1 MKLPL
6 CGTRSGYMAHKRQGE
21 TACDP
26 CREANAIYSRKL
38 RGRPRKVPAHERIV
52 DLLET
57 YCGEWLSADQIA
69 LMLGIGR
76 STVGHALGRMPS
88 WRFEI
93 RSNPIE
99 QGRGLQSERRE
110 YRVRV
115 RSYL

>member
-6 CGTRSGYMAHKRQGE
+6 CGTRSGYMAHRRQGE
-21 TACDP
+21 SACDP

-38 RGRPRKVPAHERIV
+38 RGRPRKTPARDRIL

-88 WRFEI
+88 CASRFGPTPSSKGAASRAIVGSTE
-93 RSNPIE
+93 
-99 QGRGLQSERRE
+99 
-110 YRVRV
+110 
-115 RSYL
+115 